1 MVLLHFQAGEVYY
14 KGRRGLSIMVV
25 VKVVMVVLAMIV
37 MKLGDVKKKRLQAG

>member
-1 MVLLHFQAGEVYY
+1 
-14 KGRRGLSIMVV
+14 MVV